1 MKNYLVEI
9 DGTEHN
15 LPALR
20 DGNKIWFHFKGQTY
34 MHEVKA
40 KNFDVKQKGQGDV
53 RAFVSGQIQK
63 VCVSLGEKVK
73 QGDLIL
79 VMYAM
84 KMEYS
89 IKAEVDGIVD
99 QLSVKEGEQV
109 AADQLL
115 ASIKDEQKN

>member
-1 MKNYLVEI
+1 
-9 DGTEHN
+9 
-15 LPALR
+15 
-20 DGNKIWFHFKGQTY
+20 